1 MSLNAHKQI
10 FQEKMLPLKGTV
22 YFKWKYGTRKEIRDH
37 ANNYKYNV
45 LCTHTD
51 VIIILNR
58 LNELMYINSS
68 VITQNRFIIQ
78 VSSSQRRY
86 ESAWEPWTRSHSL
99 KLQSPLTKHSG
110 RGELMLVTKKLHV
123 KKCIRGLWQTHC
135 FKSIHAQTLHGSY
148 SIAALSPSIGYTDT
162 DLEQVVQQRNTET
175 ISKNRSSEFI
185 MNISAI
191 YTRCRL
197 TSLAALPIAI
207 FRQGST
213 SCARGIFTFWRFLLL
228 LIRFKRTIPSY
239 FEESMSVCFRALDT
253 EGIKLGIRYVRN
265 ASEST
270 FTSAHL
276 CQSVQRFHRNR
287 KTVPL
292 ISRQSLSLSRV
303 ATVRFWQKNT
313 FTLSI
318 HFRFFQNDAS
328 DWLIRLSIILRGW
341 RWSGGAHGRTGEKSA
356 VHSMPQPVIWAD
368 RFSYNNYINIIFYFM
383 EVGKSVRSAI

>member
-1 MSLNAHKQI
+1 
-10 FQEKMLPLKGTV
+10 
-22 YFKWKYGTRKEIRDH
+22 
-37 ANNYKYNV
+37 
-45 LCTHTD
+45 
-51 VIIILNR
+51 
-58 LNELMYINSS
+58 MYINSS
-68 VITQNRFIIQ
+68 VITESKQNRFIIQ

-148 SIAALSPSIGYTDT
+148 SIAALSPSFGDT

-228 LIRFKRTIPSY
+228 
-239 FEESMSVCFRALDT
+239 
-253 EGIKLGIRYVRN
+253 
-265 ASEST
+265 
-270 FTSAHL
+270 
-276 CQSVQRFHRNR
+276 
-287 KTVPL
+287 
-292 ISRQSLSLSRV
+292 
-303 ATVRFWQKNT
+303 
-313 FTLSI
+313 
-318 HFRFFQNDAS
+318 
-328 DWLIRLSIILRGW
+328 
-341 RWSGGAHGRTGEKSA
+341 
-356 VHSMPQPVIWAD
+356 
-368 RFSYNNYINIIFYFM
+368 
-383 EVGKSVRSAI
+383 